1 MLRRRLVPTE
11 WDDVD
16 RLQREM
22 NRLFENFDRAFAPAA
37 HFPAVNLWLNEEGA
51 VVTAEL
57 PGVDVKDLEIN
68 VVGETLTISG
78 ERKPEVVD
86 KDAVYHRQERGFGKF
101 TRMVELPFGVDAN
114 KIQAML
120 ENGILKILLPR
131 AEKDRPRKITVK
143 TN

>member
-1 MLRRRLVPTE
+1 
-11 WDDVD
+11 
-16 RLQREM
+16 
-22 NRLFENFDRAFAPAA
+22 
-37 HFPAVNLWLNEEGA
+37 

-57 PGVDVKDLEIN
+57 PGVDVKDLDIN

-131 AEKDRPRKITVK
+131 AEQDRPRKITVK